1 MIICHGS
8 ADPRYGAAFEHFLA
22 QCQARLSR
30 PIRGGILET
39 QGIPLSQQIASAAQD
54 FAPQEL
60 VVVPLFMG
68 RSGHVN
74 QDIPAAIAEVTRHR
88 IHLTPALGQHPA
100 LQHLLTQRIAAHP
113 AIDGWILWAHGSRA
127 GDFAPQFSRQVA
139 QMAQPGIPML
149 PAFYVNEPDLG
160 TQLDALIAQGCQQI
174 GILPLLLFPGGL
186 IDQLEAIA
194 QTKRSSTIGIQVLPY
209 LAADPGLVDVVQAVA
224 QEAELRGSHSLCVG

>member
-22 QCQARLSR
+22 QCQARLRR

-60 VVVPLFMG
+60 IVIPLFMG

-74 QDIPAAIAEVTRHR
+74 QDIPAAIAEVTQHR

-113 AIDGWILWAHGSRA
+113 DIDGWILWAHGSRA
-127 GDFAPQFSRQVA
+127 GDFAPRFSQQVA
-139 QMAQPGIPML
+139 QIAQPGIPTL
-149 PAFYVNEPDLG
+149 PAFYVNEPDLA
-160 TQLDALIAQGCQQI
+160 TQLDHLIAQGCQQI

-194 QTKRSSTIGIQVLPY
+194 AAKQSPQTRIKVLPC
-209 LAADPGLVDVVQAVA
+209 LAQDPALVDTLAVIA
-224 QEAELRGSHSLCVG
+224 QELD